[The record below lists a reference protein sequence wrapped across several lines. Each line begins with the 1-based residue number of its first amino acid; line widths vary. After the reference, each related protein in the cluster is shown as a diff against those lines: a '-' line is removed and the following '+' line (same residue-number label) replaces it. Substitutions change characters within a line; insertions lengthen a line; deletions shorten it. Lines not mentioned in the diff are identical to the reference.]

1 MNTRCVPPEWTDT
14 TIKTGLDPLGMQNA
28 SVALYQEML
37 PGISNVTLR
46 MRYYGLYAW
55 LASRYARDVRDRK
68 LETWKWYVRRAE
80 LLYALIAQKR
90 TGEGGVAGTNWA
102 ANALR
107 DGHDP
112 IDFGAGADPQ
122 ATTPY
127 LRQEW
132 GAYGAA
138 YYSQLRSIG
147 VLTDADDTAVPMP
160 SEASGDRLAAAFGG
174 GREVICNL
182 FFEVLNRGFVTH
194 DELVRMRPLA
204 PSEIGT
210 SDDERAGYEDLL
222 FARMGNV
229 QDGEQARRK
238 TLSLVLHLAH
248 QMASSPSTNEVR
260 WAFYTAL
267 LPNGSSLKLPSAEL
281 RGQRES
287 WWMYQLDDLSHMCME
302 SLLKYALDVLA
313 EYPTGAHV
321 RDLVEEATSRIV
333 EAVPGKRATWS
344 DFADG
349 IAPVDGWG
357 KSSDSN
363 TEFKRVERLISAA
376 RPNGSMQG
384 VDALNAIELLII
396 LGKRAAENT
405 VCFDRHGKNTAH
417 GNAGRSVHSELAF
430 INGVRDRPFSEV
442 VARLIRDRVLN
453 RHLWVAMRKLRY
465 QGDYTFL
472 VEDDD
477 GRIRLRDKDGPVMT
491 TPRLDTSLAFL
502 KDIHLLDDKGITALG
517 KRLIA

>member
-1 MNTRCVPPEWTDT
+1 VWTDT
-14 TIKTGLDPLGMQNA
+14 TIKTGLDPLGMQNS

-68 LETWKWYVRRAE
+68 LETWKWHVRRAE

-107 DGHDP
+107 EGHDP

-122 ATTPY
+122 ATAPY

-138 YYSQLRSIG
+138 YY
-147 VLTDADDTAVPMP
+147 DDTAVPVP
-160 SEASGDRLAAAFGG
+160 SEDSGDDLAAAFGG
-174 GREVICNL
+174 GRKDICDL
-182 FFEVLNRGFVTH
+182 FFEVLNRGTVTH
-194 DELVRMRPLA
+194 DELVSMRPLA
-204 PSEIGT
+204 PSDIST
-210 SDDERAGYEDLL
+210 SDDERARYEDLL
-222 FARMGNV
+222 FGRMKNV
-229 QDGEQARRK
+229 QDGEHARRK
-238 TLSLVLHLAH
+238 TLLLVLHLAQ
-248 QMASSPSTNEVR
+248 QMGTRPSTNEVR
-260 WAFYTAL
+260 WAFYTAI
-267 LPNGSSLKLPSAEL
+267 LPNGAGLHLPSAEL
-281 RGQRES
+281 REQRES

-302 SLLKYALDVLA
+302 SLLKYALDVLG
-313 EYPTGAHV
+313 EYPAGAHM
-321 RDLVEEATSRIV
+321 RDLVEEATARVVAAIPV
-333 EAVPGKRATWS
+333 NATTWS
-344 DFADG
+344 NFAAG
-349 IAPVDGWG
+349 VLPVDGWG
-357 KSSDSN
+357 KSSAAGS
-363 TEFKRVERLISAA
+363 EFKRVNRLVNAA
-376 RPNGSMQG
+376 RPNGCMQG

-396 LGKRAAENT
+396 LGKRATENAA
-405 VCFDRHGKNTAH
+405 CMDRYGKDLAS
-417 GNAGRSVHSELAF
+417 GDAGRSVHSELAF
-430 INGVRDRPFSEV
+430 IDSLKDRPFSEV

-477 GRIRLRDKDGPVMT
+477 GRIRLREKDGPVMT

-502 KDIHLLDDKGITALG
+502 KDIHLLDDKGITTLG
-517 KRLIA
+517 LRLIA

>member
-1 MNTRCVPPEWTDT
+1 MNARCSPPEWTDT
-14 TIKTGLDPLGMQNA
+14 TIKTGLDPLGMQNS

-55 LASRYARDVRDRK
+55 LSSRYARDVRDRK
-68 LETWKWYVRRAE
+68 LETWKWHVRRAE

-122 ATTPY
+122 AITPY

-147 VLTDADDTAVPMP
+147 VLTDAADTAVPMP
-160 SEASGDRLAAAFGG
+160 SEDSGDDLAAAFCS
-174 GREVICNL
+174 GRQGICDL
-182 FFEVLNRGFVTH
+182 FFGVLNRGSVTH
-194 DELVRMRPLA
+194 DELARMRPLA
-204 PSEIGT
+204 PSDIST

-222 FARMGNV
+222 FGRMKNV

-238 TLSLVLHLAH
+238 TLLLVLHLA
-248 QMASSPSTNEVR
+248 QQLGSRPSTNEVR
-260 WAFYTAL
+260 WAFYTAI
-267 LPNGSSLKLPSAEL
+267 LPNGAGLNLPSAEL
-281 RGQRES
+281 QEQRES

-302 SLLKYALDVLA
+302 SLLKYALDVLG
-313 EYPTGAHV
+313 EYPAGAHM
-321 RDLVEEATSRIV
+321 RDLVEEATARVVAAIPV
-333 EAVPGKRATWS
+333 KATTWS
-344 DFADG
+344 NFAAG
-349 IAPVDGWG
+349 VLPVAGWG
-357 KSSDSN
+357 KSSDASS
-363 TEFKRVERLISAA
+363 EFKRVNRLLNAA
-376 RPNGSMQG
+376 RPNGCMQG

-396 LGKRAAENT
+396 LGKRATENPA
-405 VCFDRHGKNTAH
+405 CFDRYGKDIAP
-417 GNAGRSVHSELAF
+417 GDAGRSVHSELAF
-430 INGVRDRPFSEV
+430 INSVKDRPFSEV

-477 GRIRLRDKDGPVMT
+477 GRIRLREKDGPVMT
-491 TPRLDTSLAFL
+491 TPRLDTSLTFL

-517 KRLIA
+517 LRLIA